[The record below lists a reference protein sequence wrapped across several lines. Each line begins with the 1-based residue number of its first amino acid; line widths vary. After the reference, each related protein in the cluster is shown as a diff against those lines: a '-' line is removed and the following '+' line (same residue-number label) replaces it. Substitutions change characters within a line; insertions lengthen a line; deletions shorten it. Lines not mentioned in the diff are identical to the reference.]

1 MTPQSGGKAS
11 ELVNRVQMHM
21 LQSLAG
27 LVSKYSRK
35 LIRVSTLPSIVTT
48 EGGEWRDNDAWHTRE
63 ACWLAWYDIRSKG
76 CRQGSSWWR
85 QRCEGAF
92 SAPQGSWRQWRRQW
106 RQHAAMMSGKPN
118 DSGGTQYSA
127 DDSSLR
133 DVLWIPASPSSG
145 GNYLYV
151 PRRAMVSISNLWCAT
166 GGRRGKLRC

>member
-11 ELVNRVQMHM
+11 ELVNRVLMHM

-35 LIRVSTLPSIVTT
+35 LIRVSTLPSIVAT

-106 RQHAAMMSGKPN
+106 RQYAAMMSGKPN
-118 DSGGTQYSA
+118 DSGGTQYLQTIAVCATSNGFRRCHRREGTRRA
-127 DDSSLR
+127 KGGRAR
-133 DVLWIPASPSSG
+133 DVKTETRG
-145 GNYLYV
+145 GL
-151 PRRAMVSISNLWCAT
+151 
-166 GGRRGKLRC
+166 